1 MNRLLAKEDYFSHL
15 SAYLD
20 TETLCTDFGIFK
32 RKIPEKSALRVKF
45 LAVRNFYNKINLKYI
60 AHIEYLDC
68 IDQIDIIDFC
78 DVPNVKTLVM
88 SLLDAYSANVNNLPL
103 NLDLLLIKECR
114 AIDSKRNLNL
124 KNLPCNLK
132 QIIFEYIDDIQKN
145 SLIDKLKNCK
155 FPFDCDIYIGNLQI
169 NNALQKK

>member
-20 TETLCTDFGIFK
+20 PEILCTDFGLFK
-32 RKIPEKSALRVKF
+32 RKIPDKSAPQVKF
-45 LAVRNFYNKINLKYI
+45 LAVRNFNNKIDLKYM
-60 AHIEYLDC
+60 AQIEYLDC
-68 IDQIDIIDFC
+68 IEQIDVINFYDI
-78 DVPNVKTLVM
+78 PNVKKLVI

-103 NLDLLLIKECR
+103 NLDLLLIKESR

-155 FPFDCDIYIGNLQI
+155 FPFDCDIYVGNLQI
-169 NNALQKK
+169 NNILLKK